1 MRSPWIRYPTSHR
14 RGPVQAVDT
23 FGIVP
28 NGGGRRS
35 AVERRQ
41 LPQSLSRQ
49 EAVAPKGWADLCE
62 PRPRVQHVGGHARG
76 SSTADMNRRR
86 GHSIEPTG
94 TCGRAHIV
102 GTVSVIAGVQGA
114 LLPPHR
120 YSQHEVTESF
130 VRFPGSVAF
139 EDMAR
144 KRYASSKVLESI
156 RATARLALTPPSAN
170 RAPFGAR
177 EPNPGAGPRAAPR
190 REIVSSSLSARCDPF
205 GTSLGVPCRRSRPC
219 VSTK

>member
-1 MRSPWIRYPTSHR
+1 
-14 RGPVQAVDT
+14 
-23 FGIVP
+23 
-28 NGGGRRS
+28 
-35 AVERRQ
+35 
-41 LPQSLSRQ
+41 
-49 EAVAPKGWADLCE
+49 
-62 PRPRVQHVGGHARG
+62 
-76 SSTADMNRRR
+76 MNRRR

-190 REIVSSSLSARCDPF
+190 RETSHPACQPGVIPSAPASEYRAGDPARASALANQGGRRHAELRYATRGAGIVNRRSAVDMGCPTTSARSPLQLCRFPRDR
-205 GTSLGVPCRRSRPC
+205 SRCRR
-219 VSTK
+219 